1 MYEPSKPIAI
11 EGLEVRRTGLD
22 VIVHDPQHEKI
33 HILNRSAGD
42 VLALC
47 DGEHDPE
54 QIAASL
60 RAGTGAAPERVLS
73 DVLAALETF
82 RQLRFVR

>member
-11 EGLEVRRTGLD
+11 EGLEVRRTMLD

>member
-22 VIVHDPQHEKI
+22 VIVHDPENEKI

-60 RAGTGAAPERVLS
+60 SAGTDAPQDRVLD

>member
-1 MYEPSKPIAI
+1 MHEWSKPIAI

-42 VLALC
+42 LLALC
-47 DGEHDPE
+47 DGEHDPA

-60 RAGTGAAPERVLS
+60 RGGTDAPPERVLG
-73 DVLAALETF
+73 DVLATLETF
-82 RQLRFVR
+82 RRLRFVR

>member
-1 MYEPSKPIAI
+1 MHEWSKPVAI

-22 VIVHDPQHEKI
+22 VIVHDPKHEKI

-42 VLALC
+42 LLALC
-47 DGEHDPE
+47 DGEHDPA

-60 RAGTGAAPERVLS
+60 RAGTDAPPERVLG
-73 DVLAALETF
+73 DVLATLETF
-82 RQLRFVR
+82 RRLRFVR

>member
-60 RAGTGAAPERVLS
+60 LAGTDAPQERVLD
-73 DVLAALETF
+73 DVLAALATF

>member
-22 VIVHDPQHEKI
+22 VIVHDPEHEKI

-47 DGEHDPE
+47 DGKHDPE

-60 RAGTGAAPERVLS
+60 RAGTDTPQDLVLRDVLS
-73 DVLAALETF
+73 ALETF